1 MFVEV
6 DIRDVL
12 RLPAQCIVPD
22 IVPAVHFALLEKYVN
37 RVLND
42 QGLCVCVRHLSSVGD
57 PYLFPGDGGV
67 HVRVECSLVFFRP
80 FVDEVL
86 VGKVRHSD
94 PSGLLVSLEFTEDV
108 FISKEQFP
116 EPSFFDE
123 EEKLWYWKYLDNEM
137 YIDAG
142 EPIRFRVIAIEYCQE
157 QRDPSPQAD
166 DDSVKLMA
174 DLRPAMRVQGSIAE
188 DGLGLIKWWVQQPDA
203 ASDE

>member
-1 MFVEV
+1 
-6 DIRDVL
+6 
-12 RLPAQCIVPD
+12 
-22 IVPAVHFALLEKYVN
+22 
-37 RVLND
+37 
-42 QGLCVCVRHLSSVGD
+42 
-57 PYLFPGDGGV
+57 
-67 HVRVECSLVFFRP
+67 
-80 FVDEVL
+80 
-86 VGKVRHSD
+86 
-94 PSGLLVSLEFTEDV
+94 
-108 FISKEQFP
+108 
-116 EPSFFDE
+116 
-123 EEKLWYWKYLDNEM
+123 M